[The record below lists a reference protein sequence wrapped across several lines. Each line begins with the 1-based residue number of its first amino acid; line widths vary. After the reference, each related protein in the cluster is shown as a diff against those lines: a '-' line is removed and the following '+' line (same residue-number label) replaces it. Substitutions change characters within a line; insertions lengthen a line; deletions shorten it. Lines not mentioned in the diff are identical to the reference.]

1 MTINTVDIYSAQTK
15 LHELLSLA
23 LEGNEVIIAEDDRL
37 RARLVPLF
45 PFSLPLKS
53 RIAGLNKGKIL
64 VSKDFNEPL
73 SDEFWT
79 GAK

>member
-1 MTINTVDIYSAQTK
+1 MTTKTVNVHDAQTK

-23 LEGNEVIIAEDDRL
+23 LEGNEVIIAEDNRL
-37 RARLVPLF
+37 MARLVPLF
-45 PFSLPLKS
+45 PFSVPLKS
-53 RIAGLNKGKIL
+53 RIAGLNKGKIW
-64 VSKDFNEPL
+64 VSKDFDEPL